1 MSILRLWTTFRQRFD
16 DPMTMDF
23 TWWYPTPLTIAC
35 IEIDFAIICAS
46 IPIFWPVMVASL
58 PQIFVT
64 QEVHV
69 THHQRIDDF
78 EMDHRHT
85 SLKSNNSQ
93 EGLTRAVA
101 ATKTD
106 YTDHFVVDHVT
117 GKQNTQVV
125 VETTESGHKWFR

>member
-1 MSILRLWTTFRQRFD
+1 MSILRLWTTFRHKFN
-16 DPMTMDF
+16 DPMSMDF

-46 IPIFWPVMVASL
+46 IPIFWPVIVASL

-69 THHQRIDDF
+69 TTHQRIDDF
-78 EMDHRHT
+78 EMDRPT
-85 SLKSNNSQ
+85 SLKSHNSQ
-93 EGLTRAVA
+93 EGLTRGLE
-101 ATKTD
+101 TKTNYRD
-106 YTDHFVVDHVT
+106 QYVVDHVT

-125 VETTESGHKWFR
+125 VETEPGHNKWFR